1 LRGGHRPCTWLIVA
15 ALAVKTLAEKTVSH
29 TFDVV
34 VAGCGPAG
42 SVAGYVLARKGL
54 SVAMLDKAAFP
65 RKKLCGGLLTW
76 KSMLTLEQVYGETP
90 ESLTRAGI
98 IDTVAD
104 RYTIAHRDKV
114 LVSGQVPYPFHLV
127 DREAF
132 DQFLLD
138 KAVAAGATFFPETIA
153 TGCIPETGVV
163 TTATGKAYLGRMV
176 IGADGVNSVI
186 RQSLSIHKQSWRNN
200 LASTIEIHVPRAR
213 CPRAVEFP
221 ELYTGFIKAGYCWAF
236 PNKEHVILG
245 ICGLTRKDRNIK
257 ALFQEFLRSWGLFDT
272 TGIPFLGHPLP
283 YGNYLRAP
291 AHENALLAGDA
302 AGFVE
307 PLFGEGLFYAMRS
320 GLYAALAAH
329 AAIVDNADPRDAYLE
344 PLKKYIFPEFV
355 WSNRLR
361 WFLMYSL
368 AYFSRFSL
376 QVFVGSHKTK
386 LAEMVHGMRSYRHL
400 RKKEWDQVVRP

>member
-1 LRGGHRPCTWLIVA
+1 M
-15 ALAVKTLAEKTVSH
+15 SH
-29 TFDVV
+29 TYDVV
-34 VAGCGPAG
+34 VVGCGPAG
-42 SVAGYVLARKGL
+42 SLAGYVLAKKGL
-54 SVAMLDKAAFP
+54 SVAMLDKAVFP

-98 IDTVAD
+98 IDFVAD
-104 RYTIAHRDKV
+104 RYSIAHLDKV
-114 LVSGQVPYPFHLV
+114 LVSGQAAYPFHLV

-132 DQFLLD
+132 DLHLLQ
-138 KAVAAGATFFPETIA
+138 KAVAAGAVHYADTIA

-200 LASTIEIHVPRAR
+200 LASTIEIAVPRSR
-213 CPRAVEFP
+213 CPRQVDFP

-236 PNKEHVILG
+236 PNKENVILG
-245 ICGLTRKDRNIK
+245 ICGLTRKERNIK
-257 ALFQEFLRSWGLFDT
+257 ALFQEFLASWGLTEYSD
-272 TGIPFLGHPLP
+272 ISFLGHPLP
-283 YGNYLRAP
+283 YGNFLREP
-291 AHENALLAGDA
+291 AYENALLAGDA

-307 PLFGEGLFYAMRS
+307 PLFGEGLFYAMRT
-320 GLYAALAAH
+320 GLYAAQAAH
-329 AAIVDNADPRDAYLE
+329 AAIVDNADPRRAYLE

-361 WFLMYSL
+361 WFLMYTL
-368 AYFSRFSL
+368 TYFSRFSL
-376 QVFVGSHKTK
+376 QVFVGSHKGL
-386 LAEMVHGMRSYRHL
+386 LAEMVHGTRSYRHL

>member
-1 LRGGHRPCTWLIVA
+1 M
-15 ALAVKTLAEKTVSH
+15 SH

-42 SVAGYVLARKGL
+42 AVAGYVLARKGL

-76 KSMLTLEQVYGETP
+76 KSMLTLDQVYGETP

-98 IDTVAD
+98 IDTISD

-132 DQFLLD
+132 DHFLLR
-138 KAVAAGATFFPETIA
+138 KAMAAGAVFHPETIA

-163 TTATGKAYLGRMV
+163 TTATGKAYLGRLV

-186 RQSLSIHKQSWRNN
+186 RQSLPIHKPSWRNN
-200 LASTIEIHVPRAR
+200 LASTIEIHVPRSR
-213 CPRAVEFP
+213 CPRPVDFP

-236 PNKEHVILG
+236 PNKEQVILG
-245 ICGLTRKDRNIK
+245 ICRLTRKERNIK
-257 ALFQEFLRSWGLFDT
+257 ALFQEFLHSWGLHDT

-344 PLKKYIFPEFV
+344 PLKRYLFPEFV

-376 QVFVGSHKTK
+376 QVFVGSHKTM